1 LTYTRA
7 QFPARKAVEGTYEII
22 IDGQRRFLDHARL
35 DVFAADRRAACSCDT
50 MSGSN

>member
-7 QFPARKAVEGTYEII
+7 QFPARKAVEGTYEFI

-35 DVFAADRRAACSCDT
+35 DVFAGDQRAACSCDA
-50 MSGSN
+50 MRASN